1 MAQLT
6 NTSAD
11 KAKWYVIHA
20 YSGHENK
27 VATTLKKR
35 INSLNLQDKILKVM
49 VPTQEKIEI
58 REGKRKEVSERLFPG
73 YILVK
78 MILDDKTWY
87 VVRNTVGV
95 TGFVGFSTK
104 PIALPES
111 EVDTILKYTKM
122 KAPKFKTTFSKSEA
136 VKIID
141 GPFADFVGSIDE
153 INEDQG
159 KLKVLV
165 SIFGRETPVELD
177 FLQVS
182 KL

>member
-1 MAQLT
+1 MKQKV
-6 NTSAD
+6 SR
-11 KAKWYVIHA
+11 KPQWFVIHV
-20 YSGHENK
+20 YSGHEQK
-27 VATTLKKR
+27 VKATLQKR
-35 INSLNLQDKILKVM
+35 IKSLNIEDQIFDIII
-49 VPTQEKIEI
+49 PTQAKIEI
-58 REGKRKEVSERLFPG
+58 KEGKRRDVRERILPG

-78 MILDDKTWY
+78 MLMSDETWF
-87 VVRNTVGV
+87 VVRNTPGV
-95 TGFVGFSTK
+95 TGFVGFASR
-104 PIALPES
+104 PLPLPDA
-111 EVDTILKYTKM
+111 EVKTIFKYSKM
-122 KAPKFKTTFSKSEA
+122 KAPKYKASFTKGEA

-182 KL
+182 KI